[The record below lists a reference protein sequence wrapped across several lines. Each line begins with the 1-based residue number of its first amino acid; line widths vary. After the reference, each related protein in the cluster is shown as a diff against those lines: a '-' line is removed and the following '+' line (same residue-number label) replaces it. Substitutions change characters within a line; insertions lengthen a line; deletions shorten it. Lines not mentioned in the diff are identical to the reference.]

1 LSKKSLFPAKNPT
14 FVLRGKYMNQ
24 RYHHKEIEEKW
35 QKIWES
41 QKLFKVTEDPKKEK
55 YYLLE
60 MFPYPSGKIHMGHVR
75 NYSIGDV
82 VARYKKMKGFNVL
95 HPMGWDAFGMPAE
108 NAAIE
113 HGVHPAEW
121 THENIDTMRNQL
133 KRMGFSYDWDREFA
147 TCDVSYYKWEQLFFI
162 KMYEKGLAYKRRSF
176 VNWCGICKTVLAN
189 EQVMSDG
196 TCWRGHADDPGVTQK
211 ELDQWFFQITH
222 YAEEL
227 LDWCDKLP
235 GWPERVLTMQRNW
248 IGKSVGAEILFPLE
262 NVPEV
267 INVFTTR
274 QDTVFGATFMS
285 LAPEHPLA
293 IRLSKGTPQEQ
304 AVREFVEKT
313 RRQDKIKRTAE
324 TTEKEGVFTGG
335 YCLNPLTRARMPI
348 FVANFVLMEYGTGA
362 VMAVPTHDQRDFEF
376 AKKFGLPLIV
386 VVQPEERKLD
396 AETMTE
402 AYEGEG
408 FLVNSGQFNG
418 VYSFKGREM
427 IAQYL
432 SEKGLGGKRVGYR
445 LRDWGISR
453 QRYWGAPIPIIY
465 CDRCGTVPVPEKD
478 LPVILPFNV
487 EITGTGE
494 SPLAGLK
501 EFVETRCPQCGGSA
515 RRETD
520 TMDTFVESSW
530 YFDRYACPDYDKGP
544 LDKMRV
550 DYWMPVDQY
559 IGGIEHAILHLLYS
573 RFFTRVLREMG
584 WLTVEEPFTNLLTQG
599 MVCKEVYECPKDGY
613 LFPEEVMGEGERIH
627 CRKCGNPILI
637 GRLEKMSKS
646 KKNVVDPEHL
656 IEEYGAD
663 TARIFCL
670 FASPPEKDLD
680 WSSQGVEGS
689 ARFLN
694 RVWRLFY
701 EQNPHLRNVKTL
713 PFGEILEGDYKSLR
727 QRIHKTIR
735 KVTEDIER
743 FHFNT
748 AISAI
753 MELVNEIY
761 VSEIKDRP
769 DEISR
774 GLIREAIETVVILL
788 SPFVPHFAEELWEA
802 LGYEDS
808 IVRTRWPD
816 YDPAAVLEDEVLIVI
831 QVNGRLRDRI
841 TIPASFGEEEVK
853 AWALKSERIR
863 KLVEGKEIKRVI
875 LVPRK
880 LVNVVCS

>member
-1 LSKKSLFPAKNPT
+1 
-14 FVLRGKYMNQ
+14 MNQ
-24 RYHHKEIEEKW
+24 KYNPKEIEEKW
-35 QKIWES
+35 QRVWED
-41 QKLFKVTEDPKKEK
+41 QKLFKVTEDESKKK

-95 HPMGWDAFGMPAE
+95 HPMAWDAFGMPAE

-113 HGVHPAEW
+113 HGVHPAKW
-121 THENIDTMRNQL
+121 TYENIEYMKRQL

-147 TCDVSYYKWEQLFFI
+147 TCDASYYKWEQLFFL
-162 KMYEKGLAYKRRSF
+162 KMYEKGLAYKRRST
-176 VNWCGICKTVLAN
+176 VNWCEICKTVLAN
-189 EQVMSDG
+189 EQVMGDG

-211 ELDQWFFQITH
+211 ELEQWFFKITD
-222 YAEEL
+222 YAEDL
-227 LDWCDKLP
+227 LEWCEKLP

-248 IGKSVGAEILFPLE
+248 IGKSIGAEILFLLE
-262 NVPEV
+262 NSKGP
-267 INVFTTR
+267 IRVFTTR

-293 IRLSKGTPQEQ
+293 LTLSKGTSQEK
-304 AVREFVEKT
+304 AVRDFVEKMK
-313 RRQDKIKRTAE
+313 RQDRTKRTAP

-335 YCLNPLTRARMPI
+335 YCLNPMTRARMPI

-376 AKKFGLPLIV
+376 AKEYQLPLIV
-386 VVQPEERKLD
+386 VVEPEDQTLNAD
-396 AETMTE
+396 TMTE

-408 FLVNSGQFNG
+408 FLVNSGPFNG
-418 VYSFKGREM
+418 MGSLKAREA
-427 IAQYL
+427 IAKHL
-432 SEKGLGGKRVGYR
+432 EEKGLGGAKISYR

-465 CDRCGTVPVPEKD
+465 CEKCGTIPVPERD
-478 LPVILPFNV
+478 LPVVLPANV
-487 EITGTGE
+487 EVTGMGE
-494 SPLAGLK
+494 SPLIGAK
-501 EFVETRCPQCGGSA
+501 EFVEARCPECGKAG

-530 YFDRYACPDYDKGP
+530 YFDRFACPDYNEGP
-544 LDKMRV
+544 LDRKRV

-573 RFFTRVLREMG
+573 RFFTRVLKEMG
-584 WLTVEEPFTNLLTQG
+584 WLSVEEPFTHLLTQG
-599 MVCKEVYECPKDGY
+599 MVCKEVLECPRDGY
-613 LFPEEVMGEGERIH
+613 LFPDEVEKEGEVFR
-627 CRKCGNPILI
+627 CRKCGVQITV

-646 KKNVVDPEHL
+646 KRNVVDPEYL
-656 IEEYGAD
+656 VEKYGAD

-680 WSSQGVEGS
+680 WSDQGVDGS
-689 ARFLN
+689 FRFLN
-694 RVWRLFY
+694 RVWRLFF
-701 EQNPHLRNVKTL
+701 EQVPRLQNVAPL
-713 PFGEILEGDYKSLR
+713 PFGAPVEGDAKPLR
-727 QRIHKTIR
+727 QKIHKTVK

-748 AISAI
+748 GISAI

-761 VSEIKDRP
+761 ASEMKDRD

-774 GLIREAIETVVILL
+774 RMMREAIETTVILL
-788 SPFVPHFAEELWEA
+788 SPFVPHFADELWEA
-802 LGYEDS
+802 LGNKES
-808 IVRTRWPD
+808 VIKRAWPD
-816 YDPAAVLEDEVLIVI
+816 YDPEAVLEDEVLIVV
-831 QVNGRLRDRI
+831 QVNGKVRDRI
-841 TIPASFGEEEVK
+841 TVPASYGEEEIK
-853 AWALKSERIR
+853 AWALKSERIQ
-863 KLVEGKEIKRVI
+863 KLVEGKAIKRVI
-875 LVPRK
+875 LVPQK
-880 LVNVVCS
+880 LVNIVC

>member
-1 LSKKSLFPAKNPT
+1 
-14 FVLRGKYMNQ
+14 M
-24 RYHHKEIEEKW
+24 
-35 QKIWES
+35 
-41 QKLFKVTEDPKKEK
+41 
-55 YYLLE
+55 
-60 MFPYPSGKIHMGHVR
+60 
-75 NYSIGDV
+75 
-82 VARYKKMKGFNVL
+82 
-95 HPMGWDAFGMPAE
+95 
-108 NAAIE
+108 
-113 HGVHPAEW
+113 
-121 THENIDTMRNQL
+121 
-133 KRMGFSYDWDREFA
+133 
-147 TCDVSYYKWEQLFFI
+147 
-162 KMYEKGLAYKRRSF
+162 
-176 VNWCGICKTVLAN
+176 
-189 EQVMSDG
+189 
-196 TCWRGHADDPGVTQK
+196 
-211 ELDQWFFQITH
+211 
-222 YAEEL
+222 
-227 LDWCDKLP
+227 
-235 GWPERVLTMQRNW
+235 
-248 IGKSVGAEILFPLE
+248 
-262 NVPEV
+262 
-267 INVFTTR
+267 
-274 QDTVFGATFMS
+274 
-285 LAPEHPLA
+285 
-293 IRLSKGTPQEQ
+293 
-304 AVREFVEKT
+304 
-313 RRQDKIKRTAE
+313 RRQDKIKRTSEA
-324 TTEKEGVFTGG
+324 TEKEGVLTGA
-335 YCLNPLTRARMPI
+335 YCLNPMTKARMPI

-376 AKKFGLPLIV
+376 AKKFGLPFIV
-386 VVQPEERKLD
+386 VVQPEEGKLD
-396 AETMTE
+396 AETMTG

-418 VYSFKGREM
+418 VYSFKAREM

-432 SEKGLGGKRVGYR
+432 GEKGLGGKRVGYR

-453 QRYWGAPIPIIY
+453 QRYWGTPIPIIN

-478 LPVILPFNV
+478 LPVVLPFNV

-501 EFVETRCPQCGGSA
+501 EFIETSCPQCGGPG

-530 YFDRYACPDYDKGP
+530 YFDRFACPDHDKSP

-573 RFFTRVLREMG
+573 RFFTRVIKELG
-584 WLTVEEPFTNLLTQG
+584 WVSVEEPFLNLLTQG
-599 MVCKEVYECPKDGY
+599 MVCKEVVECPKDGY
-613 LFPEEVMGEGERIH
+613 LFPNEVEEGERTL
-627 CRKCGNPILI
+627 CRKCGNQISV

-680 WSSQGVEGS
+680 WSNQGVEGS

-701 EQNPHLRNVKTL
+701 EQKPYLQNIKSLPH
-713 PFGEILEGDYKSLR
+713 GEILEADYKSLR
-727 QRIHKTIR
+727 QKIHKTIK

-761 VSEIKDRP
+761 ISEMKDRQ
-769 DEISR
+769 DETSGR
-774 GLIREAIETVVILL
+774 LIREAIETVVILL

-802 LGYEDS
+802 LGNQES
-808 IVRTRWPD
+808 ILKTRWPD

-831 QVNGRLRDRI
+831 QVNGRLRDRM

-853 AWALKSERIR
+853 NWALKSERIR
-863 KLVEGKEIKRVI
+863 KLVEGKKIKRVI
-875 LVPRK
+875 LVPKK
-880 LVNVVCS
+880 LVNVVC